1 MAVLIRANGR
11 LYPGI
16 RQRATAPEKGPLHHE
31 MLRPLEK
38 KLEMCA
44 DFHGCDGY
52 GTIREFSS
60 KNGFRVGKCR
70 ESLNTSGNTGIPRP
84 YSSTVVEAGIGTF

>member
-1 MAVLIRANGR
+1 
-11 LYPGI
+11 
-16 RQRATAPEKGPLHHE
+16 

-44 DFHGCDGY
+44 DCHGCDGY

-70 ESLNTSGNTGIPRP
+70 ESLNTSGNTGIPASLTAAR
-84 YSSTVVEAGIGTF
+84 SWKRA